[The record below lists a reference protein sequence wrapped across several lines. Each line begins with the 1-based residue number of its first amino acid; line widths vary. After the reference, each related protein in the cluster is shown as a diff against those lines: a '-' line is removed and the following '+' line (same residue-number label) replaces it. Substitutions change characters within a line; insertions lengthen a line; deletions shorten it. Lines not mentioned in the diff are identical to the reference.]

1 MDTSSRLCLFSQ
13 LLFLTLGS
21 FNIGLFQ
28 PDAEMVTIYLSV
40 QIWMEFKLSHFQ
52 EPKGIF
58 GS

>member
-40 QIWMEFKLSHFQ
+40 QI
-52 EPKGIF
+52 
-58 GS
+58 